1 MHMAKFKV
9 VALQAYRFAALA
21 LIVWF
26 VRDHHIRQR
35 NFGDKPVEVA
45 EVQHVYPNAVSLRP
59 DHSER
64 AGLFVEG
71 ADGRQLGY
79 VVRTLP
85 ECNHIIGYCGVTDL
99 FVLFDPSLKV
109 LGWKV
114 RSTEDTRSHMN
125 DIVTD
130 RKFPKKWNGLTWD
143 AVAGMDLKAAGIEG
157 VSGAT
162 MTSMA
167 MAQSI
172 VHRLKTANQRA
183 LHHEPWRFA
192 ARDWAL
198 VGALLVGGLLTFT
211 RLHEGR
217 RWLRRGFQAVLIGWI
232 GFVNGDLIA
241 QSLLAGW
248 AKSGM
253 PWQLAPGLVLLVAAA
268 LLVPWA
274 TKKPLYC
281 QQLCPHGAAQ
291 EWLGRVGMK
300 NKLHVPA
307 GLGAGLQWL
316 PGLSLVFV
324 LLVVMLQA
332 PFDLAGLEPFD
343 AWVIQ
348 SAGWATITVALVGLV
363 ASLFIPQAYC
373 RYGCPTG
380 ALLEFVRSHGR
391 NDRFSRRDVAA
402 ALLVALAF
410 VIRWQ
415 YPLLQAWLRGF
426 E

>member
-1 MHMAKFKV
+1 MRSVNFKV
-9 VALQAYRFAALA
+9 VALQLYRFAMLA
-21 LIVWF
+21 LIVWL
-26 VRDHHIRQR
+26 VRDHHLRQR
-35 NFGDKPVEVA
+35 VEGDKPLAVGEITSTFT
-45 EVQHVYPNAVSLRP
+45 NAAALVL

-64 AGLFVEG
+64 EGWFVEDAAG
-71 ADGRQLGY
+71 HQLGY
-79 VVRTLP
+79 VARTLP
-85 ECNHIIGYCGVTDL
+85 ECHHIIGYCGVTDL
-99 FVLFDPSLKV
+99 LVLFDPSLKV
-109 LGWKV
+109 LGIKV
-114 RSTEDTRSHMN
+114 RSTEDTRTHMH

-143 AVAGMDLKAAGIEG
+143 EVAGMDLKKAGIEG

-172 VHRLKTANQRA
+172 VHRLKTANERA
-183 LHHEPWRFA
+183 LHFEPLRFG

-198 VGALLVGGLLTFT
+198 VGALLVGGLFTFT
-211 RLHEGR
+211 RAHEGR
-217 RWLRRGFQAVLIGWI
+217 RWLRRGFQLVLMGWI
-232 GFVNGDLIA
+232 GFVNGDLLA

-248 AKSGM
+248 AKSGV
-253 PWQLAPGLVLLVAAA
+253 PWQLAPGLVLLAAAA

-291 EWLGRVGMK
+291 EWLGRTGLK
-300 NKLHVPA
+300 NKLRVPA
-307 GLGAGLQWL
+307 KLGAGLQWL

-343 AWVIQ
+343 AWVIR
-348 SAGWATITVALVGLV
+348 SAGWATIAVAVVGLV

-391 NDRFSRRDVAA
+391 NDRFGRRDIAA

-415 YPLLQAWLRGF
+415 FPAIQSWLRGF

>member
-1 MHMAKFKV
+1 MHTAKFKV

-26 VRDHHIRQR
+26 VRDHHVRQR
-35 NFGDKPVEVA
+35 IAGDKPVEVA
-45 EVQHVYPNAVSLRP
+45 EVQPVYPNAVSLRP

-64 AGLFVEG
+64 AGLFVED
-71 ADGRQLGY
+71 AAGRQLGY

-85 ECNHIIGYCGVTDL
+85 QCNHIIGYCGVTDL
-99 FVLFDPSLKV
+99 LILFDPSLKV
-109 LGWKV
+109 LGLKV
-114 RSTEDTRSHMN
+114 RSTEDTRTHLQ

-130 RKFPKKWNGLTWD
+130 RKFPKKWNGMFWD
-143 AVAGMDLKAAGIEG
+143 EVAGMDLKKAGIEG
-157 VSGAT
+157 VSGST

-172 VHRLKTANQRA
+172 VHRLRLANEELHMHTALSLKPRDFGLGA
-183 LHHEPWRFA
+183 VIVAGAVIAFA
-192 ARDWAL
+192 RRHPLWVRRVFQVVV
-198 VGALLVGGLLTFT
+198 VGYVGLL
-211 RLHEGR
+211 
-217 RWLRRGFQAVLIGWI
+217 
-232 GFVNGDLIA
+232 NGDLLA

-248 AKSGM
+248 AKSGV
-253 PWQLAPGLVLLVAAA
+253 PWQLAPGLVLLAAAA

-291 EWLGRVGMK
+291 EWLGRAGLK
-300 NKLHVPA
+300 NKLRVPA
-307 GLGAGLQWL
+307 KLGAGLQWL
-316 PGLSLVFV
+316 PGLSLGFV

-343 AWVIQ
+343 AWIIR
-348 SAGWATITVALVGLV
+348 SAGWATITVAVVGLV

-391 NDRFSRRDVAA
+391 GDRLGRRDVAA
-402 ALLVALAF
+402 ALMVALVF

-415 YPLLQAWLRGF
+415 FPAIQPWLRGF